1 MDMAQTN
8 DATSDP
14 KTASGDLDAMDLME
28 NFKVTR
34 LQRRTGAGGA
44 WVRGTIGGHRF
55 DALVFPEHAEQPGY
69 ELDDSRISK
78 LWVQQIS
85 DRARVVNFD
94 RGWGVRPTTPV
105 AEQIVDLLA
114 FGLAEFVYD
123 FEN

>member
-1 MDMAQTN
+1 MAQTN
-8 DATSDP
+8 DATSDT
-14 KTASGDLDAMDLME
+14 KTESGDLDPMDLME
-28 NFKVTR
+28 TFKVTR
-34 LQRRTGAGGA
+34 LQRRTSAGGA

-69 ELDDSRISK
+69 ELDHSRISK
-78 LWVQQIS
+78 LWVQRIG

-94 RGWGVRPTTPV
+94 RGWDVRPTTPV
-105 AEQIVDLLA
+105 AEQIVNLLA